1 MIKVAGIW
9 EQGWNTPWVEHD
21 QWIYPLQEF
30 RVDGWYMCP
39 VTGIMKSSFLVEVN
53 AIQEAIDANPEL
65 TIVWVDEN
73 AATPLSQFVHPENAF
88 YIAGRTSE
96 SILPMK
102 REGDLSVYVE
112 TLANSGGLWAP
123 QAISIILYDRLKKSW
138 Q

>member
-1 MIKVAGIW
+1 MLKVAGIW

-21 QWIYPLQEF
+21 QWVYPLQEF
-30 RVDGWYMCP
+30 GVDGWYMSP
-39 VTGIMKSSFLVEVN
+39 KTGIMKSSFLTEADN
-53 AIQEAIDANPEL
+53 IQEIIQANPDL
-65 TIVWVDEN
+65 TVVWVDEN
-73 AATPLSQFVHPENAF
+73 ASTPLSDFVHPENAL
-88 YIAGRTSE
+88 YISGRTSE

-112 TLANSGGLWAP
+112 TSVNGGGLWAS